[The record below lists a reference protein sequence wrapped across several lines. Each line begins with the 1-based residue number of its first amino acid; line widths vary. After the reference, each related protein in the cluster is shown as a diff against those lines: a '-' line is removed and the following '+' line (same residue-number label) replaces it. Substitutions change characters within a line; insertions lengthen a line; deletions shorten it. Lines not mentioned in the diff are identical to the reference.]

1 MSAERLPADP
11 LEPGG
16 IVAFGDRLRR
26 GEVTAEAAVGDYL
39 ARIEAL
45 DGRLGAYQHVA
56 AESALETARALDRL
70 LAAGTD
76 LGPLMGVPVAIK
88 DIFAVDGMPTTA
100 GSQHDVSD
108 LIGDEGPFV
117 KALRQAGCIILG
129 KVKTV
134 EFALGA
140 VGISEPR
147 GTPWN
152 PWDAT
157 THRIPGGSSSG
168 PAVAVAAGLC
178 GFAIGSDTGGSVRL
192 PAAFCG
198 TFGLKTSVGL
208 WPTDGVFPLSIALDT
223 IGPLTKTAAD
233 AAVVFSVLTGQP
245 VPAAQPPR
253 GLRLG
258 RPERYFFDNLDDG
271 VARCTEAALEALEG
285 AGVDIVPIDLP
296 EAPEREAYFPVVLP
310 TDLIATLGPERF
322 LAIREAMDPVV
333 RARGDRGVEVL
344 AAPYIQLERRRKA
357 LARSARARMT
367 GIDAVVSPSAA
378 LLPPPVAEFADPD
391 AGLRMALSITQNSQ
405 PGNLLDLCGTSTPIH
420 GLGAALPVGLQ
431 ILCPAHG
438 DATALSIALMLED
451 LLGPPPRPDLSAFL

>member
-1 MSAERLPADP
+1 MTPAPLPADP

-26 GEVTAEAAVGDYL
+26 GEITAEAAAHAYL

-45 DGRLGAYQHVA
+45 DPRLGAYQHVA
-56 AESALETARALDRL
+56 PDQALETARAIDRL

-88 DIFAVDGMPTTA
+88 DIIAVDGMPTTA
-100 GSQHDVSD
+100 GSRHDVSD
-108 LIGDEGPFV
+108 LIGGEGAFV
-117 KALRQAGCIILG
+117 RALRRAGCIVLG
-129 KVKTV
+129 KAKTV

-152 PWDAT
+152 PWDAS

-168 PAVAVAAGLC
+168 PGVAVAAGLC

-208 WPTDGVFPLSIALDT
+208 WPTDGVFPLSTALDT
-223 IGPLTKTAAD
+223 LGPLTKTAAD
-233 AAVVFSVLTGQP
+233 AALVFSVLAGQP
-245 VPAAQPPR
+245 LPGVQAPG

-258 RPERYFFDNLDDG
+258 RPSSYFFDNLDDE
-271 VARCTEAALEALEG
+271 VRRCTETALDRLGE
-285 AGVDIVPIDLP
+285 AGVEIVPIDLP
-296 EAPEREAYFPVVLP
+296 EAPEREAYFPVALP

-322 LAIREAMDPVV
+322 LAIREDMDPVV
-333 RARGDRGVEVL
+333 CTRGDRGIEVL
-344 AAPYIQLERRRKA
+344 AAPYIQLERRRRQ
-357 LARSARARMT
+357 LARSARARMA
-367 GIDAVVSPSAA
+367 GIDGLISPTAA
-378 LLPPPVAEFADPD
+378 LLPPPVADFADPD
-391 AGLRMALSITQNSQ
+391 AGLKLALSITQNSQ

-431 ILCPAHG
+431 ILCPAHD
-438 DATALSIALMLED
+438 DAAALAIAMLLED
-451 LLGPPPRPDLSAFL
+451 LLGPPPRPDLSAFS